1 MKLYKSLLMTALAA
15 VAFTSCSDKGYWEA
29 YEMEETQYSFAQAT
43 SSYDLTA
50 SDNMTEAF
58 VTVYRSDKNGSVTL
72 PLSITIADSTVL
84 SVANTTVTFADG
96 EDAVNIPVGVN
107 MDAMAI
113 GTKYTAT
120 FAFVVDSLNYFPEN
134 ASVSGSSTHTM
145 SVVLNY
151 NWIPAGT
158 GIYAS
163 SWNGAQFGCKFE
175 KVEGY
180 SDENGYQ
187 LYRIANVY
195 AQGYHIEFYL
205 DAEGNAVTLPLA
217 QIPLGISD
225 GGAAVSIYN
234 DYVNYAQYCSFINE
248 GNLYV
253 INSLFRVGNSLYIA
267 QEQFLWQEGWPGAE

>member
-1 MKLYKSLLMTALAA
+1 MTALAA

-253 INSLFRVGNSLYIA
+253 INSLFRVGNSLYVA
-267 QEQFLWQEGWPGAE
+267 QEQFLWQTGWPGATE

>member
-163 SWNGAQFGCKFE
+163 SWSGAQFGCKFE

>member
-1 MKLYKSLLMTALAA
+1 MTALAA

-145 SVVLNY
+145 TVVLNY

-163 SWNGAQFGCKFE
+163 SWSGAQFGCKFE

-217 QIPLGISD
+217 QIPLGFSD
-225 GGAAVSIYN
+225 GGVAVSLYN
-234 DYVNYAQYCSFINE
+234 DYVNYAQYCSFVNE

-253 INSLFRVGNSLYIA
+253 INSLFRVGSSLYIA
-267 QEQFLWQEGWPGAE
+267 QEQFLWQTGWPGATE